1 VDAKVVI
8 DRSYIQ
14 SIKDDIDAGDTSGG
28 TTAQADVQDYS
39 KADTGVVVSVR
50 PYSINFA
57 TGSAQPL
64 PEGEVVLK
72 GLLDSVAITGLKVKI
87 DGYTD
92 NTGSAS
98 INTALS
104 QARASEVKTWLQQ
117 NAKRNFPD
125 SRFVSVEGHGPADP
139 VCQAND
145 TAACK
150 AQNRRVTVTLVQ

>member
-1 VDAKVVI
+1 MSA
-8 DRSYIQ
+8 
-14 SIKDDIDAGDTSGG
+14 
-28 TTAQADVQDYS
+28 
-39 KADTGVVVSVR
+39 R
-50 PYSINFA
+50 PYNITFA

-64 PEGEVVLK
+64 PDGQIVLK

-98 INTALS
+98 TNTALS

-125 SRFVSVEGHGPADP
+125 SRFVGVEGHGPANP
-139 VCQAND
+139 VASND
-145 TAACK
+145 TAEGK